1 MLKEVSFE
9 VISAEVL
16 LAICIILL
24 LSKVPTEYV

>member
-16 LAICIILL
+16 LAICITLL